1 MNIDQTAG
9 GSPGRASPRFNLWRI
24 AKGLLL
30 GGSALVVA
38 LVALAGFSY
47 NSFRGDRLEELRSGS
62 QVIETRVGSIEYVLE
77 GDGDQVVLSVHGTP
91 GGFDQRFSLDGFQV
105 LAPSRPGY
113 LRTPI
118 SAGRTPR
125 EQADAYVALLD
136 ALSIDEVV
144 VMGLSG
150 GGPSSMAF
158 AAAYPDRALALIALE
173 AVSNSDLPEIPAPAF
188 LNSDFTAWLSLSLLE
203 RAVGPEG
210 LLEMFV
216 PDPEN
221 RRLVLENEEKVASF
235 ERLMWSLWPPSLRA
249 DGLANDEEQFDA
261 LDLPLADI
269 RVPTLAIHGT
279 ADAAVPVEHAR
290 FLADRVPNAQM
301 HLIEGADHMMPISHQ
316 EEVVRVLS
324 EFIDGLDDDE
334 TEASRENNQ

>member
-1 MNIDQTAG
+1 MTIDQTAG
-9 GSPGRASPRFNLWRI
+9 GSPGRASPRSNLWRI

-30 GGSALVVA
+30 GGTVLVVA

-47 NSFRGDRLEELRSGS
+47 NSFRGDRLEELQSGS
-62 QVIETRVGSIEYVLE
+62 QMIETRVGPIEYALE
-77 GDGDQVVLSVHGTP
+77 GDGDGVLLSIHGTP
-91 GGFDQRFSLDGFQV
+91 GGYDQRFGLEGFQV

-125 EQADAYVALLD
+125 EQADAYAALLD
-136 ALSIDEVV
+136 ALSIDQVV
-144 VMGLSG
+144 IMGLSG
-150 GGPSSMAF
+150 GGPSSMTF
-158 AAAYPDRALALIALE
+158 AAAYPDRTRALIALE

-188 LNSDFTAWLSLSLLE
+188 LSGDFTAWLSLSLLR
-203 RAVGPEG
+203 RAVGTEG

-221 RRLVLENEEKVASF
+221 RRLVLEDEEKVAAF
-235 ERLMWSLWPPSLRA
+235 EGLMWSLWPPSLRG

-261 LDLPLADI
+261 LDLPLDDI
-269 RVPTLAIHGT
+269 QVPTLAIHGT

-290 FLADRVPNAQM
+290 FLADRAPGVQM
-301 HLIEGADHMMPISHQ
+301 HLIEGADHMMPVSHQ
-316 EEVVRVLS
+316 EEVVRAIS
-324 EFIDGLDDDE
+324 EFIDGLDDQSIE
-334 TEASRENNQ
+334 PPEESSQ

>member
-1 MNIDQTAG
+1 MM
-9 GSPGRASPRFNLWRI
+9 
-24 AKGLLL
+24 
-30 GGSALVVA
+30 
-38 LVALAGFSY
+38 ALA
-47 NSFRGDRLEELRSGS
+47 
-62 QVIETRVGSIEYVLE
+62 TTATVGY
-77 GDGDQVVLSVHGTP
+77 
-91 GGFDQRFSLDGFQV
+91 
-105 LAPSRPGY
+105 A
-113 LRTPI
+113 
-118 SAGRTPR
+118 
-125 EQADAYVALLD
+125 
-136 ALSIDEVV
+136 
-144 VMGLSG
+144 
-150 GGPSSMAF
+150 
-158 AAAYPDRALALIALE
+158 
-173 AVSNSDLPEIPAPAF
+173 
-188 LNSDFTAWLSLSLLE
+188 LLE

-261 LDLPLADI
+261 LDLPLADV
-269 RVPTLAIHGT
+269 RVPTLAVHGT

-324 EFIDGLDDDE
+324 EFIDGLDDQGV
-334 TEASRENNQ
+334 EAPEESSR

>member
-1 MNIDQTAG
+1 MTIDQTTG
-9 GSPGRASPRFNLWRI
+9 HSLDRVGRRATVWRI
-24 AKGLLL
+24 AKRLLFAV
-30 GGSALVVA
+30 SALVVVV
-38 LVALAGFSY
+38 VAFVVYSY
-47 NSFRGDRLEELRSGS
+47 RSFRSDLLAELSSGS
-62 QVIETRVGSIEYVLE
+62 EVVETRVGPIEYVLE
-77 GDGDQVVLSVHGTP
+77 GDGGPVVLSVHGTP
-91 GGFDQRFSLDGFQV
+91 GGYDQRMGLEGFRV

-136 ALSIDEVV
+136 ALSIDQVV

-173 AVSNSDLPEIPAPAF
+173 AVSNSDLPEILAPAF
-188 LNSDFTAWLSLSLLE
+188 LNGDFTAWLSLSMLE

-210 LLEMFV
+210 LLELFV

-235 ERLMWSLWPPSLRA
+235 GRLMWSLWPPSLRA

-269 RVPTLAIHGT
+269 QVPTLVIHGT
-279 ADAAVPVEHAR
+279 ADANVPIDHAR
-290 FLADRVPNAQM
+290 FLADRVPEVQM
-301 HLIEGADHMMPISHQ
+301 HLIEGADHMMPVSHQ
-316 EEVVRVLS
+316 EEVGRVLL

>member
-1 MNIDQTAG
+1 MG
-9 GSPGRASPRFNLWRI
+9 
-24 AKGLLL
+24 
-30 GGSALVVA
+30 
-38 LVALAGFSY
+38 
-47 NSFRGDRLEELRSGS
+47 
-62 QVIETRVGSIEYVLE
+62 
-77 GDGDQVVLSVHGTP
+77 
-91 GGFDQRFSLDGFQV
+91 LDGFRV

-136 ALSIDEVV
+136 ALSIDQVV

-158 AAAYPDRALALIALE
+158 AAAYPDRARALIALE

-188 LNSDFTAWLSLSLLE
+188 LNGDFTAWLSLSMLE

-210 LLEMFV
+210 LLELFV

-235 ERLMWSLWPPSLRA
+235 ERLMWSLWPPSLRGE
-249 DGLANDEEQFDA
+249 GLANDEEQFDA
-261 LDLPLADI
+261 LDLPLADV
-269 RVPTLAIHGT
+269 RVPTLAVHGT

-290 FLADRVPNAQM
+290 FLADRVPNDADALDRRGGS
-301 HLIEGADHMMPISHQ
+301 HDAGLPPGGGRGASM
-316 EEVVRVLS
+316 S
-324 EFIDGLDDDE
+324 EFIDGLDE
-334 TEASRENNQ
+334 ESVELKPRSVPKRANQ